1 MAEHIAFVALH
12 VAFVAFQLAIMA
24 LMILLWLLAWPS
36 WPLYFMLWFIELTFT
51 LHILVDPGGRG
62 VGEVKEAPTHKLR
75 VGAINAHTGNA
86 QNSVR

>member
-1 MAEHIAFVALH
+1 MATIMFVAL
-12 VAFVAFQLAIMA
+12 VEDAYMAIGVLALINGNKSFDS
-24 LMILLWLLAWPS
+24 IVV
-36 WPLYFMLWFIELTFT
+36 E
-51 LHILVDPGGRG
+51 PGGRG